1 MQTTQQQ
8 TMSPPMASRPWT
20 ATARWLAF
28 AYGAL
33 SYAAFFGVFLYL
45 IGFVG
50 NLVVPK
56 SLDSGPAYAFM
67 PALLMN
73 MFLIALFAI
82 QHTIMARWQFKKHWI
97 KIIPRPIERS
107 TFVLVTSVLLA
118 VIFWQWRT
126 MPGVVWEVENAIGRS
141 VLQGL
146 FWAGWLIVLTSMY
159 LINHFELFGL
169 QQVYYNLRGQKHT
182 PPKFRT
188 PLLYK
193 LVRHPMMTG
202 MIIAFWATPRMTV
215 SHLVFAA
222 GMTAYI
228 FMGTYLE
235 EKDLVHHLGDDY
247 RKYQEEV
254 PDKFVSFRSKRG

>member
-1 MQTTQQQ
+1 MQTTQQG
-8 TMSPPMASRPWT
+8 TMTPPMASQTW
-20 ATARWLAF
+20 ATGKRWLVF
-28 AYGAL
+28 TYGAV
-33 SYAAFFGVFLYL
+33 SYAAFFVVFLYL

-56 SLDSGPAYAFM
+56 SIDSGPASPFM
-67 PALLMN
+67 PALLVN
-73 MFLIALFAI
+73 ALLIVLFAV
-82 QHTIMARWQFKKHWI
+82 QHTVMARWGFKKHWI

-126 MPGVVWEVENAIGRS
+126 MPGVVWEVENAMGRS

-146 FWAGWLIVLTSMY
+146 FWAGWLILLVSTY

-169 QQVYYNLRGQKHT
+169 EQVYRNLRGQEFT
-182 PPKFRT
+182 PPRFRT
-188 PLLYK
+188 PFLYK
-193 LVRHPMMTG
+193 FVRHPMMTG

-215 SHLVFAA
+215 GHLVFAI

-228 FMGTYLE
+228 IMGTWFE
-235 EKDLVHHLGDDY
+235 EKDLVHHFRDDY
-247 RKYQEEV
+247 RKYQENV
-254 PDKFVSFRSKRG
+254 PNKFVSFRPKR